1 MIKIIFFS
9 KFTFLF
15 KIHLLIS
22 KFTFLFKIHNSQFT
36 FSYFERL
43 YQENEDGQDQDAVFE
58 LPPDLVN
65 PQKSPCVNVPEW
77 FVKEGG
83 ELCLSDTKNGLSIIR
98 YWPKFLSEKGN
109 HLMFKRLRKYCKWHQ
124 KQIKIGG
131 EWKYE
136 TRLVAWYS

>member
-1 MIKIIFFS
+1 M
-9 KFTFLF
+9 
-15 KIHLLIS
+15 
-22 KFTFLFKIHNSQFT
+22 
-36 FSYFERL
+36 

-136 TRLVAWYS
+136 TRLVAWYGQNSHLPSKIHILIENHISFKIHMFFKFLI